1 MKNNV
6 IYNYSLDIHD
16 EKERME
22 FSMEKQAK
30 TAENKMGVMSVNR
43 LLISMSVPI
52 MVSMLVQALYNIV
65 DSMFVAQLN
74 ENALTAVSL
83 AFPVQNLMIAVATG
97 TGVGIN
103 ALVSKCLG
111 EKNTEYANK
120 AANNG
125 VLLAIFSALAF
136 ALLALFFSHTFFAV
150 QTKDAQ
156 IVQYGTDYIR
166 VCGILSIGLFCQIT
180 FERLLQSTGK
190 TLFTMVTQSLGAII
204 NIILDPI
211 MIFGLFGFPRLEVT
225 GAALA
230 TVLGQMTAAVLAL
243 IFNMKFNKELT
254 ISLKKYRLSGKAVKG
269 IYSVGIPSII
279 MASIGSV
286 MTFGMNKIL
295 LAFTSTAT
303 AVFGVYFKLQSFI
316 FMPVFGLNN
325 GMVPIIAYNFGARK
339 PERITKT
346 IRLSVTY
353 AVAIMLVGFAVFHI
367 FTASLLS
374 IFNASDSMLEI
385 GIPALRIIS
394 WSFLIAGF
402 SVVCSSVFQAMGNG
416 ILSLIVSV
424 LRQLVVLL
432 PVAFILSRVG
442 GLHVIWWAFPIAEI
456 FSGTLCA
463 LFLRYV
469 YQREIKPLKNS

>member
-1 MKNNV
+1 
-6 IYNYSLDIHD
+6 
-16 EKERME
+16 
-22 FSMEKQAK
+22 MEKQAK
-30 TAENKMGVMSVNR
+30 IAENKMGVMSVNR
-43 LLISMSVPI
+43 LLISMSVPMMI
-52 MVSMLVQALYNIV
+52 SMLVQALYNIV

-83 AFPVQNLMIAVATG
+83 AFPVQNLMIAVGTG

-136 ALLALFFSHTFFAV
+136 ALLSLFFSHTFFAV
-150 QTKDAQ
+150 QTREEQ
-156 IVQYGTDYIR
+156 IVTYGTDYIR

-190 TLFTMVTQSLGAII
+190 TLFTMCTQSLGAII

-230 TVLGQMTAAVLAL
+230 TVIGQMTAAVLA
-243 IFNMKFNKELT
+243 IVFNIKFNKELT
-254 ISLKKYRLSGKAVKG
+254 ISLKKYRLSGKAVRG

-279 MASIGSV
+279 MASISSV

-325 GMVPIIAYNFGARK
+325 GMVPIIAYNYGAKK
-339 PERITKT
+339 PDRITKT

-353 AVAIMLVGFAVFHI
+353 AVAIMVAGFIAFHVF
-367 FTASLLS
+367 AANLLK

-385 GIPALRIIS
+385 GVPALHIIS
-394 WSFLIAGF
+394 WSFLLAGF
-402 SVVCSSVFQAMGNG
+402 CIVTSSVFQAMGNG
-416 ILSLIVSV
+416 VLSLVVSV

-432 PVAFILSRVG
+432 PVAFVLSRVG
-442 GLHVIWWAFPIAEI
+442 GLDVLWWSFPIAEI
-456 FSGTLCA
+456 FSGALCT

-469 YQREIKPLKNS
+469 YKKEIQPLKN